1 MKLACPSCGALMSLD
16 IIVAHDG
23 ARDAVQMALN
33 LPAPLGKL
41 IIQYLTLF
49 RPQKRQLTLD
59 RVADI
64 LAELL
69 PLILAER
76 ISRNGKEHQIAQFV
90 WAAGLKEIM
99 VRHKDKPLT
108 TPLKNHGYLFEIL
121 ISQAASAEAKMEAK
135 REEQRRQPPA
145 REQEQ
150 RSGGMKDVGQH
161 LAGMK
166 AALKGGQQEPSISFA
181 ELTAM
186 AQQKERER
194 NQPQEATHE

>member
-76 ISRNGKEHQIAQFV
+76 ISRNGKEHTIAQFV

-108 TPLKNHGYLFEIL
+108 TPLKNHGYLLEIL

-145 REQEQ
+145 AEQVK
-150 RSGGMKDVGQH
+150 RTGGMKPVGEH
-161 LAGMK
+161 IAGMK
-166 AALKGGQQEPSISFA
+166 AALKGQQDPSISFA

-194 NQPQEATHE
+194 NQQHEATHE

>member
-1 MKLACPSCGALMSLD
+1 MKVACPSCGALMSLD

-69 PLILAER
+69 PMILAER
-76 ISRNGKEHQIAQFV
+76 ISRNGKDHKIAQFV

-99 VRHKDKPLT
+99 IRHRDKPLT
-108 TPLKNHGYLFEIL
+108 TPLKNHGYLCEIL
-121 ISQAASAEAKMEAK
+121 ISQAATAEAKLEAK
-135 REEQRRQPPA
+135 VEQQRRQPPA

-166 AALKGGQQEPSISFA
+166 AALKGQEPSISFA

-186 AQQKERER
+186 AQQKEIER